1 MLLDKIIPI
10 LICYSSLFTIFPNGL
25 QYAFSID
32 IAIFSL
38 QPHTLLCI
46 CSDLMFFFFCGPRHS
61 KLLSV
66 SEATKPCLQTAAS
79 SNSSLS
85 VELGLLWNFQG
96 SEDIVAEDEEL
107 AEVVV
112 VVRMVHQVVL
122 SAHSNT
128 RSSIYIL
135 FIHTNTCMVN
145 YLKHTLARS
154 LPRWH
159 RGCS

>member
-32 IAIFSL
+32 IANFSL

-46 CSDLMFFFFCGPRHS
+46 CSDLIFFFCGPHHS
-61 KLLSV
+61 KLLSL

-128 RSSIYIL
+128 RSSIYTPFIL
-135 FIHTNTCMVN
+135 CIQIHAW
-145 YLKHTLARS
+145 LII
-154 LPRWH
+154 
-159 RGCS
+159 